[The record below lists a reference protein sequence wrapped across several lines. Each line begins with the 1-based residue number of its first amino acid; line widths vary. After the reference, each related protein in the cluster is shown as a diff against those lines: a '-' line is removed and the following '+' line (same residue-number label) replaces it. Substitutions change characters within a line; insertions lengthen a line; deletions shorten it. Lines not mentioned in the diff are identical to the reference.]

1 MSGSTRRRG
10 RRFRSA
16 RRRTLFVL
24 RLNEPLVAEGPY
36 GRRRRVER
44 VGFSVDDAASFEAK
58 LRAALASGS

>member
-1 MSGSTRRRG
+1 
-10 RRFRSA
+10 
-16 RRRTLFVL
+16 VL